1 MNKIVVPIKPTI
13 ANFGTSKKAISGS
26 YWFELKDNE
35 GWEDYFIFQQ
45 NNYSGV
51 AWTQEELKEKIRRDI
66 QVEIFD
72 IISNSGNGSYK
83 VRRRGESWYCQCKG
97 FYFRKHCS
105 HIDEAK
111 RLSEIQLEKLTN

>member
-1 MNKIVVPIKPTI
+1 MLKYSLENTLLVLIKVLKTLILVLLCIKQILIIVVK
-13 ANFGTSKKAISGS
+13 
-26 YWFELKDNE
+26 
-35 GWEDYFIFQQ
+35 
-45 NNYSGV
+45 
-51 AWTQEELKEKIRRDI
+51 
-66 QVEIFD
+66 